1 MLDHG
6 AIRRLLP
13 HGHPMVLV
21 DRIEALDP
29 GRSAVG
35 VKAISACEPCY
46 RDLRPGLEPGA
57 WAYPASLLLESFG
70 QTAALLW
77 LSGRESPGL
86 EEDRVLMLAGVRGCR
101 FEGRAF
107 PGDVVRH
114 VARLD
119 QVSGDNVFV
128 AGESFAGQ
136 SRVMRVG
143 WMLAVARPR
152 SSLPATAPLAAAA
165 RG

>member
-1 MLDHG
+1 MLDQG

-21 DRIEALDP
+21 DRVEALEP
-29 GRSAVG
+29 GRSIVG
-35 VKAISACEPCY
+35 LKAISACEPCY
-46 RDLRPGLEPGA
+46 RELDPRLGPGA

-77 LSGRESPGL
+77 LSGRDRAGL

-101 FEGRAF
+101 IEGRTF

-114 VARLD
+114 LARLE

-128 AGESFAGQ
+128 AGESFVGQ
-136 SRVMRVG
+136 RRVMDVG

-152 SSLPATAPLAAAA
+152 SSLSAAAPLATAA